1 MKSVCQRLQRLQRL
15 QPPVGAWLAAAAL
28 ALFAGAAMAAADANS
43 PGAYAIRIP
52 VTLAGDAPLQRV
64 MLPAEVLVRLQSP
77 AYADVRLFN
86 SAGQPVP
93 MALAGVAGARA
104 AEESVALSAYPILGA
119 ASTAG
124 SAGLEGLSLRIEEQQ
139 GRRVVQIDTAGT
151 TGTAGTPSATGAQ
164 TVRGALLD
172 ARSINAPVVRMALD
186 ADWPVGQPVTFQVQ
200 SSKDL
205 KHWRPL
211 AETVLYRSDAAAT
224 TTTPSTA
231 PGRLG
236 NEQMDLQRAD
246 LKDHYLRV
254 TWGDAAVTLRGATL
268 VTSRGTGARERV
280 SASLAAPALTNP
292 RELTFAL
299 PFATPVAALKI
310 TPQGSNVLVP
320 VRVLGRNDRTQ
331 PWSPLASAVVYKMT
345 MGGKEQS
352 NAPIELGG
360 ASVREVKIEADAKT
374 PGFAAAPEIALQF
387 EPAQL
392 VFLASGQGPF
402 TLAAGL
408 TDATTSAG
416 AFLPLASLVPGYQP
430 TQESTLPVALA
441 DVARADITGGAPA
454 GSALVSAATASDG
467 LPLRSWV
474 LWGVL
479 LAGVGALALMAW
491 LLLRQTRQA
500 GDSGESGKAGKAGD
514 AGTAPASPPDA
525 V

>member
-1 MKSVCQRLQRLQRL
+1 MKFVHQGLQRLQRL
-15 QPPVGAWLAAAAL
+15 KPPVGAWLAAAAL
-28 ALFAGAAMAAADANS
+28 ALFAGAATVAAAADANS

-93 MALAGVAGARA
+93 MALAGVAGASA
-104 AEESVALSAYPILGA
+104 AEESVTLSAYPILGA

-172 ARSINAPVVRMALD
+172 ARNINAPVVRMALD

-211 AETVLYRSDAAAT
+211 SETVLYRADAAATT

-268 VTSRGTGARERV
+268 FTSRGTGARERV
-280 SASLAAPALTNP
+280 SASLSAPALTNP
-292 RELTFAL
+292 RELVFAL

-320 VRVLGRNDRTQ
+320 VRVLGRNDRNQ

-352 NAPIELGG
+352 NGLIELGG

-374 PGFAAAPEIALQF
+374 PGFSAAPEIALQF

-408 TDATTSAG
+408 PGASAP
-416 AFLPLASLVPGYQP
+416 ASPFLPLASLVPGYQP
-430 TQESTLPVALA
+430 AQENTLPVALA
-441 DVARADITGGAPA
+441 DVARADITGGKPA
-454 GSALVSAATASDG
+454 GGALVSSEAANDG
-467 LPLRSWV
+467 MSTRSWI
-474 LWGVL
+474 LWAVL

-491 LLLRQTRQA
+491 LLLRQTKQA
-500 GDSGESGKAGKAGD
+500 DREAIAPSD
-514 AGTAPASPPDA
+514 AA
-525 V
+525 